1 MTEVSAFPAT
11 SRGGWARSIPQWD
24 QAARPAGCQL
34 PTCARPLPR
43 EGSRHLDWHARSHLK
58 HRPDGQTAVWGLSS
72 VNSRLLSLLVDSTW
86 VRSCPPLAAAC
97 VSPRGLPLREQLCWP
112 EQRQIKSDGL
122 LEAVSVSPHPVPEPS
137 VLPASSRDGRLTLAS
152 PPEQLQLS
160 VRDVGTIP
168 SCGGLSAG
176 PLGRGRRGL
185 ILPQGWGRGQEP
197 RHLTPIPCHMRLE
210 VLRCPLLPCTRIN
223 RWLCVTRLGFA
234 EARYYLRFCKR
245 TGEGK

>member
-1 MTEVSAFPAT
+1 MSEVSAFPAT
-11 SRGGWARSIPQWD
+11 SRGGWARSIPQLD

-97 VSPRGLPLREQLCWP
+97 LSPRGLPLREQLWWP
-112 EQRQIKSDGL
+112 EQWQIKSDGL

-137 VLPASSRDGRLTLAS
+137 VLPAGSRDGRLTLAS
-152 PPEQLQLS
+152 PPRAAPALGARCGHHPQLWW
-160 VRDVGTIP
+160 
-168 SCGGLSAG
+168 A
-176 PLGRGRRGL
+176 
-185 ILPQGWGRGQEP
+185 
-197 RHLTPIPCHMRLE
+197 
-210 VLRCPLLPCTRIN
+210 RCWAL
-223 RWLCVTRLGFA
+223 
-234 EARYYLRFCKR
+234 
-245 TGEGK
+245 GEGTQGAHSALGLGARAGAPPSDSNPVPYATRSP